1 MAPMTPG
8 RTGRLRRLA
17 GVVIANRPWRLVLGM
32 RSALAAVMATS
43 AYLVITSTIWQLASS
58 LSMTKLA
65 VTMVAA
71 VLMMVAWIIGAHH
84 LWRSRDELSEDWDP
98 FLWNASTVL
107 TLLVGVVTM
116 AVAVFAFN
124 IVVTVFFLEPPV
136 YSSDAATWP
145 GFVDHVRLA
154 WLATGFATVAGAV
167 GSGLDSD
174 AAVEAAAYDRE
185 QRQESAR
192 KETASSSR

>member
-1 MAPMTPG
+1 MRPASA
-8 RTGRLRRLA
+8 RTS
-17 GVVIANRPWRLVLGM
+17 
-32 RSALAAVMATS
+32 RSASPAAS
-43 AYLVITSTIWQLASS
+43 ACGPSSGEFSRSGADPGWASI
-58 LSMTKLA
+58 
-65 VTMVAA
+65 
-71 VLMMVAWIIGAHH
+71 VAWIIGAHH
-84 LWRSRDELSEDWDP
+84 LWRRRDELSEGWDP

-174 AAVEAAAYDRE
+174 AAVEAAAYDSE
-185 QRQESAR
+185 QRQEAAR
-192 KETASSSR
+192 TETASSSR

>member
-1 MAPMTPG
+1 
-8 RTGRLRRLA
+8 
-17 GVVIANRPWRLVLGM
+17 
-32 RSALAAVMATS
+32 
-43 AYLVITSTIWQLASS
+43 
-58 LSMTKLA
+58 
-65 VTMVAA
+65 
-71 VLMMVAWIIGAHH
+71 
-84 LWRSRDELSEDWDP
+84 
-98 FLWNASTVL
+98 LWNASTVL

-124 IVVTVFFLEPPV
+124 TVVTVFFLEPPV

-174 AAVEAAAYDRE
+174 AAVEAAVYDGE
-185 QRQESAR
+185 QRHEASRQEATSP
-192 KETASSSR
+192 SR

>member
-1 MAPMTPG
+1 MTPE
-8 RTGRLRRLA
+8 RTGRLRLLA
-17 GVVIANRPWRLVLGM
+17 GMVIANRPWRLVLGM

-58 LSMTKLA
+58 LSMTKLI
-65 VTMVAA
+65 VTLVAA
-71 VLMMVAWIIGAHH
+71 VIMMVVWIIGAHH
-84 LWRSRDELSEDWDP
+84 LWRRRDELGEGWDP

-124 IVVTVFFLEPPV
+124 VVVTVFFLEPPV

-174 AAVEAAAYDRE
+174 AAVEAAAYEGE
-185 QRQESAR
+185 QRREASR
-192 KETASSSR
+192 EKSSSR

>member
-1 MAPMTPG
+1 MTPE
-8 RTGRLRRLA
+8 RTSRLRLLV

-65 VTMVAA
+65 VTMAAA

-84 LWRSRDELSEDWDP
+84 LWRRRDELSEGWDP

-107 TLLVGVVTM
+107 TLLIGVVTM

-174 AAVEAAAYDRE
+174 AAVEAAAYDSE
-185 QRQESAR
+185 QRQEAAR
-192 KETASSSR
+192 KETASPSR

>member
-1 MAPMTPG
+1 MTPE
-8 RTGRLRRLA
+8 RTGRLRRLV
-17 GVVIANRPWRLVLGM
+17 GMVIANRPWRLVLGM

-84 LWRSRDELSEDWDP
+84 LWRSRDELSEGWDP

-174 AAVEAAAYDRE
+174 AAVEAGRLRRE
-185 QRQESAR
+185 QRQEAAR

>member
-1 MAPMTPG
+1 MTPE
-8 RTGRLRRLA
+8 RTGRLRLLA
-17 GVVIANRPWRLVLGM
+17 GMVIANRPWRLVLGM

-58 LSMTKLA
+58 LSMTKLI

-71 VLMMVAWIIGAHH
+71 VIMMVVWIIGAHH
-84 LWRSRDELSEDWDP
+84 LWRRRDELGEGWDP

-107 TLLVGVVTM
+107 TLLIGVVTM

-124 IVVTVFFLEPPV
+124 VVVTVFFLEPPV

-174 AAVEAAAYDRE
+174 AAVEAAAYEGE
-185 QRQESAR
+185 QRREASR
-192 KETASSSR
+192 EKSSSR

>member
-1 MAPMTPG
+1 MTRE
-8 RTGRLRRLA
+8 RTGRLRLLA
-17 GVVIANRPWRLVLGM
+17 GMVIANRPWRLVLGM

-58 LSMTKLA
+58 LSTAKLV
-65 VTMVAA
+65 VTMVVA
-71 VLMMVAWIIGAHH
+71 VLMMVGWIIGAHH
-84 LWRSRDELSEDWDP
+84 LWRNRDELGEGWDP

-124 IVVTVFFLEPPV
+124 IAVTVFFLEPPV

-174 AAVEAAAYDRE
+174 AAVEAAAYDSE
-185 QRQESAR
+185 QRHEASR
-192 KETASSSR
+192 GRSASSSG